1 MDPNRVELNCSPS
14 SRRVRLAVLG
24 VAALA
29 SIALVLSSLPA
40 HHQSPAAAPLPSAR
54 PADAPI
60 APSVP
65 PMAEPDIEDVAMEEV
80 PLEEL
85 TVRLAHFCFAMRDE
99 FDLDPETGLRPFPV
113 GCPQRYESF

>member
-40 HHQSPAAAPLPSAR
+40 RQQSPAAAPLRPAR
-54 PADAPI
+54 PTDAPI

-65 PMAEPDIEDVAMEEV
+65 VAEPDIEDVAIDEP

-85 TVRLAHFCFAMRDE
+85 TVRLAYFCLAMRDE